1 MNKWEEGLP
10 LLERGFRESQER
22 YLSSPMKEMLA
33 YHFQS
38 GGKRI
43 RPLLTYA
50 AGISYGNKKGLK
62 ENLDRF
68 TPYALAV
75 ELTHNA
81 TLIHDDL
88 QDGDRTRRGV
98 ETLWVKYSLAQAIN
112 CGDAWFFIPQLLI
125 QDSDYAP
132 ELKLDLL
139 AVLQRKTLAVIQGQ
153 ADEFALKEKFF
164 RDEDVSVKQ
173 YLSMVEGKTSALFSM
188 PLLGGAKIAGASA
201 LEQRALE
208 DSALHLGRAFQIQ
221 DDLLDLWGEKGRDQV
236 GSDIAEGKLSYPMV
250 LAFAQLKRGSAERKK
265 LEQIL
270 KSSREN
276 TKPEDIRWS
285 IELMEKLGIKDQAKR
300 DFDLCLKEANTPS
313 LWEEVILYLSDWLS
327 EKVKVF

>member
-10 LLERGFRESQER
+10 LLERGFRECQER
-22 YLSSPMKEMLA
+22 YLTSPMKEMLA
-33 YHFQS
+33 YHFAS
-38 GGKRI
+38 GGKRL
-43 RPLLTYA
+43 RPTLTYA
-50 AGISYGNKKGLK
+50 AGISYANKKGK
-62 ENLDRF
+62 KVNIDHF

-88 QDGDRTRRGV
+88 QDGDRTRRGT
-98 ETLWVKYSLAQAIN
+98 ETLWVKYSAAQAIN
-112 CGDAWFFIPQLLI
+112 CGDAWFFVPQLLI
-125 QDSDYAP
+125 QDSDYSP
-132 ELKLDLL
+132 EMKLDLL

-164 RDEDVSVKQ
+164 REEDISISQ

-188 PLLGGAKIAGASA
+188 PLLGGAKIVGATP

-208 DSALHLGRAFQIQ
+208 ESALHLGRAFQIQ
-221 DDLLDLWGEKGRDQV
+221 DDLLDLWGEKGREQV

-250 LAFAQLKRGSAERKK
+250 LAFSVLKKGSQERKK

-270 KSSREN
+270 KAPREK
-276 TKPEDIRWS
+276 TSAEDILWS
-285 IELMEKLGIKDQAKR
+285 IELMEKIGVKELAKKDFDKSIKDAQ
-300 DFDLCLKEANTPS
+300 TPS
-313 LWEEVILYLSDWLS
+313 LWEEVIQYLSGWLTD
-327 EKVKVF
+327 KVSKF